1 MKRIE
6 LTPTRLFD
14 RPKWGGELAT
24 WPRAMAISSELR
36 SSIPIRP
43 HCVYLFIYL
52 SVSHLSLSL
61 SLSWDRGNADVSCA
75 SGDAMH
81 MHLPSSKLKMDLD
94 DPPGPQAQGGTS
106 GIDHDSD
113 TSRKQ
118 PKATSMAVDG
128 EPARVKA
135 RVFIFVPR
143 LGHPALTVST
153 QTRSLARRLSRRSF
167 ISEVSGR
174 ESSSGGKRRGRS
186 VRWRW
191 RNGRRPS

>member
-1 MKRIE
+1 MDNACPWVLNGHLEFRY
-6 LTPTRLFD
+6 LSRLD
-14 RPKWGGELAT
+14 T
-24 WPRAMAISSELR
+24 
-36 SSIPIRP
+36 
-43 HCVYLFIYL
+43 HCVSTCIYL
-52 SVSHLSLSL
+52 SIRQSSLSLSL
-61 SLSWDRGNADVSCA
+61 SLLGSWKCGRELCVGGRHAYA
-75 SGDAMH
+75 SP
-81 MHLPSSKLKMDLD
+81 LFELKMDMD

-153 QTRSLARRLSRRSF
+153 RIRSLARRLSRRSF

-174 ESSSGGKRRGRS
+174 GSSSVGKRRGRS

>member
-1 MKRIE
+1 MANEGAKNGHLEFRY
-6 LTPTRLFD
+6 LSRFD
-14 RPKWGGELAT
+14 
-24 WPRAMAISSELR
+24 
-36 SSIPIRP
+36 PIV
-43 HCVYLFIYL
+43 CLSIYL
-52 SVSHLSLSL
+52 SIRQSSISL

-81 MHLPSSKLKMDLD
+81 MHLPSSKLKMDID

-153 QTRSLARRLSRRSF
+153 QIRSLARRLSRRSF